1 MPRPARVSP
10 DRILA
15 VAALEFSERGVAGAR
30 VDRIAHRARVNKAM
44 LYYHFTS
51 KQRLYRTLL
60 RRMFTRAA
68 ERLQSVAA
76 GHHPPA
82 VKIDRAI
89 AAMAAFIDEHAFFPA
104 IMLREVAEGGMHL
117 DRETLKALG
126 AVPRAVAAII
136 REGVNAG
143 DVIARLDTADAELAL
158 ARVRAERAQA
168 DAQRRLLVAG
178 TRPEDIRQAD
188 AQAATAETDVRA
200 AEAELAAAQADVDR
214 FEALLAA

>member
-15 VAALEFSERGVAGAR
+15 AAALEFSERGFAGAR

-82 VKIDRAI
+82 VKRSE
-89 AAMAAFIDEHAFFPA
+89 EH
-104 IMLREVAEGGMHL
+104 
-117 DRETLKALG
+117 TS
-126 AVPRAVAAII
+126 
-136 REGVNAG
+136 
-143 DVIARLDTADAELAL
+143 ELQSRQYL
-158 ARVRAERAQA
+158 VC
-168 DAQRRLLVAG
+168 RLLL
-178 TRPEDIRQAD
+178 EKKK
-188 AQAATAETDVRA
+188 ETD
-200 AEAELAAAQADVDR
+200 
-214 FEALLAA
+214 